1 MEPPSSSPRISFFN
15 ETTRR
20 LPVGAM
26 RSAVVRAFAEHG
38 RDGDVEILVVDDE
51 RIRHLNQQHRAV
63 DESTDVL
70 TFPAPAFPNAP
81 LGEIVICLPYAER
94 QAALR
99 GVSLRTELSYLAMH
113 GALHLCGFED
123 EDEPSRQR
131 MMREMARIGEL
142 VGLPRDEGW
151 TSIAKAVAA

>member
-1 MEPPSSSPRISFFN
+1 
-15 ETTRR
+15 
-20 LPVGAM
+20 M
-26 RSAVVRAFAEHG
+26 RSAISRALEEHG
-38 RDGDVEILVVDDE
+38 LSGCLEVVIVGDDRMRE
-51 RIRHLNQQHRAV
+51 LNAAYRGLS
-63 DESTDVL
+63 ETTDVL
-70 TFPAPAFPNAP
+70 TFPAPRFPNAP
-81 LGEIVICLPYAER
+81 LGEIVICLPFAER

-99 GVSLRTELSYLAMH
+99 RVSLRTEMSYLAMH

-142 VGLPRDEGW
+142 VGLPRDEEW